1 MKFYKFFLL
10 FLLFLAGEIFAHQTS
25 YPEFKDYGTL
35 GGDFSLQSTLGKKIR
50 LSDYKASLVLIY
62 FGFTSCPDICSL
74 TLSVAAKAI
83 AKLERKQQKKIQLFF
98 VTVDTKKD
106 SLKML
111 SQYLAQFNKDFIGL
125 KGTPQETQEVITAYG
140 GYFFKADDSSIQVN
154 HTGYLYL
161 LDNKQK
167 IRALYRSDVTIP
179 QLYSGLQKLLK

>member
-83 AKLERKQQKKIQLFF
+83 AKLESNQFLSLWILKKIA
-98 VTVDTKKD
+98 
-106 SLKML
+106 LKCL
-111 SQYLAQFNKDFIGL
+111 LNTL
-125 KGTPQETQEVITAYG
+125 LN
-140 GYFFKADDSSIQVN
+140 SIK
-154 HTGYLYL
+154 TL
-161 LDNKQK
+161 LD
-167 IRALYRSDVTIP
+167 
-179 QLYSGLQKLLK
+179 